1 MIDILNI
8 GNNARIDLDLF
19 KSLLVAKGC
28 EYQISWRWRG
38 RSRNGLLQ
46 ILKEGECIA
55 VFEFYRNTSI
65 WGESDR
71 RLYRLQTGSAR
82 HDAVQRAIRHLANPS
97 AENQLS

>member
-1 MIDILNI
+1 MTDIQNL

-28 EYQISWRWRG
+28 EYQISWRWSG

-71 RLYRLQTGSAR
+71 RLNRLRTGSAR
-82 HDAVQRAIRHLANPS
+82 HGAVQDAIRHLANSS